1 MILKFQNT
9 GLIKSGTAF
18 TYRVHPYIRVKFS
31 QGYTPTMGDSQTLV
45 DAEENIWDITK
56 NSTDWSQLFYLG
68 SNDNTVLEVIE
79 ANTSSVTNMSD
90 MFLGCAAL
98 TAVPLFDTSSVT
110 NMSRMFRGCRSL
122 TLVPLFDTSS
132 VTNMNN
138 MFAYCTS
145 LTTVPLFN
153 TSSVTGMSGMFANC
167 TSLTSVPLFDTSL
180 VTGMTSTFENCTSL
194 TTVPLFNTSSVTIMN
209 ATFADCINLT
219 HIPLF
224 NTSSVKDMSQMF
236 RMCYNVESGA
246 LALYQQV
253 AYQADVPYHYD
264 TFYSCGSNT
273 VTGAA
278 ELAQIPDEW
287 K

>member
-18 TYRVHPYIRVKFS
+18 TYREHPYIRVKFS

-56 NSTDWSQLFYLG
+56 DSTDWTLLFYLG
-68 SNDNTVLEVIE
+68 YNDNTVLEVLE
-79 ANTSSVTNMSD
+79 ANTSSVTNMKQL
-90 MFLGCAAL
+90 FLGCASL
-98 TAVPLFDTSSVT
+98 TTVPLFDTSSVT
-110 NMSRMFRGCRSL
+110 NMDYMFSGCNSL
-122 TLVPLFDTSS
+122 TSVPLFDTSS
-132 VTNMNN
+132 VTKMNGT
-138 MFAYCTS
+138 FADCTS

-153 TSSVTGMSGMFANC
+153 TSFVTGMNSMF
-167 TSLTSVPLFDTSL
+167 D
-180 VTGMTSTFENCTSL
+180 GCTSL
-194 TTVPLFNTSSVTIMN
+194 TTVPLFDTSSVKIMN
-209 ATFADCINLT
+209 GTFAGCISLT
-219 HIPLF
+219 LVPLF
-224 NTSSVKDMSQMF
+224 NTSSVTDMSQMF

-246 LALYQQV
+246 LALYRQV
-253 AYQADVPYHYD
+253 AYQTDVPYHYD

-273 VTGAA
+273 TTGRA